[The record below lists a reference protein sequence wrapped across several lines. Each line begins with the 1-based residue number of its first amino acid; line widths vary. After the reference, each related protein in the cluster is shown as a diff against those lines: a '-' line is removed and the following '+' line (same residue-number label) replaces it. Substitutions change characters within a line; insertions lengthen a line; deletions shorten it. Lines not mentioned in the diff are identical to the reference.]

1 MLKAMRSRLNKDE
14 GFTLIELMVVV
25 LIIAILVAIAIPTFL
40 GQRKNAQDSAAKSNV
55 RNALAT
61 EKAYFSVNQ
70 AFTATTADLAA
81 IEPNLFGTTAADP
94 VTATVGTNGV
104 SVCLTQ
110 QSDGGDYF
118 SVWDGTN
125 CRNHVLP
132 GCDGSGSATC
142 PTRSRAAAVWL
153 VDRRLVDP
161 TRTSR
166 SKSGP
171 FGARFSIEQSQRSPL
186 VRAPLRYGAI
196 AVPPYCR

>member
-70 AFTATTADLAA
+70 AFTATAADLAA
-81 IEPNLFGTTAADP
+81 IEPNLFGTGADP
-94 VTATVGTNGV
+94 VSVAIGTGGV

-118 SVWDGTN
+118 SVWDGTTAGTVY
-125 CRNHVLP
+125 RQA
-132 GCDGSGSATC
+132 ATAPAVADC
-142 PTRSRAAAVWL
+142 PSDTQPAAANGWT
-153 VDRRLVDP
+153 P
-161 TRTSR
+161 
-166 SKSGP
+166 G
-171 FGARFSIEQSQRSPL
+171 GW
-186 VRAPLRYGAI
+186 
-196 AVPPYCR
+196 